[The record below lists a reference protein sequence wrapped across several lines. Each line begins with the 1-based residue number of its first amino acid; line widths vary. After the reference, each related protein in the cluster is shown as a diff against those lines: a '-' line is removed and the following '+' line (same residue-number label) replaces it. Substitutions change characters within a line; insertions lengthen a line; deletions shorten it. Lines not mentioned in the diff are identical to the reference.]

1 MIRNRINNDLQKI
14 MISMGEIKVSIIP
27 AMFTCLGLG
36 SCVAL
41 YIYDPVMKIGGGAH
55 IMLPDSNSEDFRK
68 QKYADLAPRILL
80 AYLKASGSGKE
91 NLKAK
96 IAGGA
101 NLLPMINTNNL
112 YAVGRHNINKIKEIL
127 IENHIPL
134 VSEDTD
140 GTLGRRAI
148 FDSFTGELM
157 ICYDNGTTKII

>member
-1 MIRNRINNDLQKI
+1 MTNRINNGLQEI

-41 YIYDPVMKIGGGAH
+41 FVYDQVMKIGGGAH
-55 IMLPDSNSEDFRK
+55 IMLPESNSEDLRK

-80 AYLKASGSGKE
+80 AYLKASGSRKE

-101 NLLPMINTNNL
+101 NLLPILSTDDL
-112 YAVGRHNINKIKEIL
+112 VTVGKRNINIIKEIL
-127 IENHIPL
+127 IENNIPL
-134 VSEDTD
+134 VSEDTY

-148 FDSFTGELM
+148 FDSLNGELM
-157 ICYDNGTTKII
+157 IYYDNGTTKII

>member
-1 MIRNRINNDLQKI
+1 MTNQINNGLLEI

-27 AMFTCLGLG
+27 AMLTCLGLG

-41 YIYDPVMKIGGGAH
+41 FVYDPVMKIGGGAH
-55 IMLPDSNSEDFRK
+55 IMLPDSNSKDPRK
-68 QKYADLAPRILL
+68 QKYANLAPRILL
-80 AYLKASGSGKE
+80 AYLKASGSRKE

-112 YAVGRHNINKIKEIL
+112 HIVGKHNINNIKEIL

-134 VSEDTD
+134 VSEDTC
-140 GTLGRRAI
+140 GTLGRKAI

-157 ICYDNGTTKII
+157 ICYDNGAIKII